1 MIISSNYL
9 KANSM
14 FNQAAAHEK
23 KSARPG
29 NLKVIIFVLSV
40 VALFFY
46 LVVVNRTN
54 TIGYEIAERQLKVKQ
69 LEKDQRDLL
78 GLSTELQAMP
88 RIQAISSA
96 QLNMVKADN
105 FSYLGPVKTSV
116 AIK

>member
-1 MIISSNYL
+1 
-9 KANSM
+9 M
-14 FNQAAAHEK
+14 FNRAVAREK
-23 KSARPG
+23 KPASLG
-29 NLKVIIFVLSV
+29 NLRIIIFALSV
-40 VALFFY
+40 ISLFSY

-54 TIGYEIAERQLKVKQ
+54 TIGYEIAEMQLKVKQ